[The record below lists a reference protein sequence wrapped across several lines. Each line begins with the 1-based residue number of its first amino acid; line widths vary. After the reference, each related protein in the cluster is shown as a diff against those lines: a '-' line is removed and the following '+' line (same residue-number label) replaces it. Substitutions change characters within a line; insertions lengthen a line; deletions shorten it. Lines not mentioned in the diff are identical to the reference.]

1 MARYEDVFILKDKV
15 SDALLNMT
23 VSMEKFNKKLGNTQE
38 ILEFFR
44 KETENI
50 AKLGN
55 KIKSIGQGMTVGIT
69 LPVIAAGGA
78 MVKAAADMESMQQQL
93 STLMGS
99 EQAGAKM
106 FNEIKEMAAKTP
118 FGTKDLIQATNTMLG
133 FGIAQEEAIPIMKQ
147 LGDISGGNAER
158 FQSLALA
165 FSQASSAGKLQ
176 GQELNQMIN
185 AGFNPLEAI
194 AKRTGKSIGYW
205 KEQMGKGKVT
215 VDMLKQAMKD
225 ATSVGGRYFGMMDKQ
240 SKTALGQ
247 WSTFQDELNMT
258 LAEFGKVILPTA
270 IKVLQRVSEILQE
283 INKLSPETK
292 ELVVKIAAI
301 TAVFGPLLIV
311 LGSVVTA
318 FLALLPVFAFI
329 AAGATPV
336 VGIIAAI
343 TAAVMGLVAAIVK
356 LVSMFKIWKKN
367 KIKSINT
374 GFSEEET
381 KKLQAIREKI
391 GDDKFTAQF
400 GQDVAKSIG
409 IKQQKNYTATNND
422 NSVKNSNNVYHINN
436 YGSNNIAQL
445 TASAK
450 YAI

>member
-1 MARYEDVFILKDKV
+1 MTRYEDVFILKDKV
-15 SDALLNMT
+15 SESLTKISKSFEKLNNKLSAT
-23 VSMEKFNKKLGNTQE
+23 EKRMEA
-38 ILEFFR
+38 FR
-44 KETENI
+44 RKTESI
-50 AKLGN
+50 TKVGN
-55 KIKSIGQGMTVGIT
+55 KLKSIGQGMTVGIT
-69 LPVIAAGGA
+69 LPVIAMGGA

-147 LGDISGGNAER
+147 LGDISGGNADR

-176 GQELNQMIN
+176 GQDLNQMIN

-270 IKVLQRVSEILQE
+270 IKALQRVSEVLQA

-318 FLALLPVFAFI
+318 FTALLPVFAFI

-336 VGIIAAI
+336 VGVIAAI

-374 GFSEEET
+374 GFSEEEM

-400 GQDVAKSIG
+400 GQEVAKSIG
-409 IKQQKNYTATNND
+409 IKQQKNYTATTND
-422 NSVKNSNNVYHINN
+422 NSIKNSNNVYNINN
-436 YGSNNIAQL
+436 YGANNIAEL
-445 TASAK
+445 TAQAK
-450 YAI
+450 YVT